1 MIAHFILAGC
11 AMSPPPPPPR
21 PAFPPLRAPS
31 YNLQVYGYNGVA
43 SPHFPANTCGNKWL
57 GLYNACPATG
67 GIGHCGKW
75 DTTVDKMVKCGLQN
89 DASIPWKNSSK
100 GPSRQEVLQEFCE
113 CISCAFLPAVR
124 DNATL
129 VIPRQCTK
137 STPSLKSVVEQLAGL
152 LCSSVA
158 PNALDQCSTGFK
170 WSSKVKC
177 ERGEAVCQEFEFRLG
192 LASTDEFDANAQL
205 DFLGRLA
212 GLAGVPIDSLYIK
225 SVQAGSVVVKV
236 GVHSDYSDA
245 VAAAVTS
252 GRGDGAGDGGLNAND
267 LSDALGAPVEAVRA
281 PSSAGG
287 GGGFGS
293 IGNLTG
299 RAALAAAILF
309 PILFALILV
318 ILCWR
323 WNYDRCK
330 GIHSSEAAEERSTSI
345 VEIDPSKGAP
355 PPPMPPADG
364 GEPDDAEKSV
374 AKKDDAAEPPPEA
387 ERL

>member
-1 MIAHFILAGC
+1 MCDESAAATSSAGISATQSAELQFAGLWLQWGCLATFSGKHMRNKWHAC
-11 AMSPPPPPPR
+11 TMLARPR
-21 PAFPPLRAPS
+21 AAS
-31 YNLQVYGYNGVA
+31 VIVA
-43 SPHFPANTCGNKWL
+43 SGTRLWTKWSSAACKTTQASL
-57 GLYNACPATG
+57 GRTAAR
-67 GIGHCGKW
+67 GHLGRRCCKP
-75 DTTVDKMVKCGLQN
+75 L
-89 DASIPWKNSSK
+89 
-100 GPSRQEVLQEFCE
+100 CE

-299 RAALAAAILF
+299 RADAGRRHPLPHPLRSDPSHLVLAMELR
-309 PILFALILV
+309 PV
-318 ILCWR
+318 QG
-323 WNYDRCK
+323 NPP
-330 GIHSSEAAEERSTSI
+330 SEAAEERSTSI